1 MRGLKREEIALIIIY
16 QNAREDL
23 HLTLIQ
29 NHSGKFVDLRT
40 CSRDRLRGNYSP
52 PAEGITVKLELWPQ
66 FMAAVSSPGTWTE
79 PLPYWGWQKNRDSG
93 KGRLIFPQEVLQKTP
108 HEQIL
113 LENKNFQGIPFI
125 FLKTFVR
132 STRNPELSLVT
143 IGPLLWSQ
151 LMQGLQKMEQKLFDF
166 GWLAREN
173 DDNNSGFILPFA
185 QKNMLPRP
193 LSSRFSE

>member
-1 MRGLKREEIALIIIY
+1 MKREKIALVIIY
-16 QNAREDL
+16 QNAREEL

-29 NHSGKFVDLRT
+29 NHSGKCVDLRT

-52 PAEGITVKLELWPQ
+52 PGAGITVKLELWPQ
-66 FMAAVSSPGTWTE
+66 FMAAVSSPETWTE
-79 PLPYWGWQKNRDSG
+79 PFPYWGWQKNRDSG
-93 KGRLIFPQEVLQKTP
+93 RGRLIFSQEVLQKTP

-132 STRNPELSLVT
+132 GTRNPELSLVT

-151 LMQGLQKMEQKLFDF
+151 LMQGLMKMEAALLDS

-173 DDNNSGFILPFA
+173 DDNNSGFKLPFD
-185 QKNMLPRP
+185 QKDLLPRP
-193 LSSRFSE
+193 LSSRFYE